1 MIQLNSRVKIN
12 NTYSGGIPDVI
23 GKVGKVQHVAGN
35 VFQLT
40 VTGKVESSYYP
51 GHFYD
56 YNVLAT
62 ASEIDEVPYGFK
74 DMEGNEVELGD
85 TVAYASNKGDLTKGK
100 VIDFKDLTQVRWGTD
115 KEEVKFLLEYEVD
128 DNLYDGVGRRATKTV
143 VQRKWLGMSSR
154 TLIVQ
159 KNLAHLVLFN
169 GRNAQSMLDFGNE

>member
-12 NTYSGGIPDVI
+12 ETYSGGIPDVI

-40 VTGKVESSYYP
+40 VTGKVESQYYR

-62 ASEIDEVPYGFK
+62 LSEIDEVPYNFK
-74 DMEGNEVELGD
+74 DMEGNLVELGD
-85 TVAYASNKGDLTKGK
+85 TVVYGSNKGDMTKGK
-100 VIDFKDLTQVRWGTD
+100 VVDIKDLTRVRWGVD
-115 KEEVKFLLEYEVD
+115 KKETKFQLEYEVD
-128 DNLYDGVGRRATKTV
+128 ENLYDGVERRVAKIITR
-143 VQRKWLGMSSR
+143 RKWLSEGHR

-159 KNLAHLVLFN
+159 KGLSSYFPGELIIQDA
-169 GRNAQSMLDFGNE
+169 